1 MRAIVIRESSGP
13 DALILE
19 ESVPEPVPQ
28 SGEVV
33 IQVKS
38 VGVNFGLDTLVA
50 RGAFGSLRASK
61 WEEGSEIS
69 FPLTPGADIAGVVFD
84 ASQAGGRFQVG
95 DRVISHFVFAC

>member
-1 MRAIVIRESSGP
+1 M
-13 DALILE
+13 
-19 ESVPEPVPQ
+19 
-28 SGEVV
+28 

-69 FPLTPGADIAGVVFD
+69 FPLTPGA
-84 ASQAGGRFQVG
+84 
-95 DRVISHFVFAC
+95 